1 MGSSKQDHFAV
12 VSRQVEE
19 LRTSIRNSTVNT
31 PWILSQRH
39 IAKQLKWTNVVIKWP
54 GLSSKD
60 ARQLAISSRFEN
72 PGRMSSTISSHLLTA
87 DEHQFRLKTLDL
99 VKVCLINI

>member
-19 LRTSIRNSTVNT
+19 LRMSIRNSTVNT

-39 IAKQLKWTNVVIKWP
+39 IAKQLKWTNVVI
-54 GLSSKD
+54 
-60 ARQLAISSRFEN
+60 
-72 PGRMSSTISSHLLTA
+72 
-87 DEHQFRLKTLDL
+87 
-99 VKVCLINI
+99 